1 MTKKKTNNNPFTM
14 RDEII
19 LIEHDDII
27 KCPSVGIL
35 NLIEEKY
42 TDDLKGLID
51 IAKLKRMDFKNK
63 QRFCI
68 ERPTKNV
75 LDYLKIEDFNTADIY
90 DELYKSCDSLYME
103 LPLMMMG
110 ATIFILSPQKF
121 TKKIYIFSEEYD
133 EKIEFNVHENFKDLP
148 NVYYVAGD
156 LKTIVN
162 SIEPPTT
169 YMFSDID
176 HVQTIIDEDKIEFTE
191 IMVAQYGYNYE
202 VKNGVL
208 QIKGDYDK
216 LMPEL
221 YFKIGSFTPL
231 KMDSTFYTTD

>member
-35 NLIEEKY
+35 NLIENKY
-42 TDDLKGLID
+42 ADDLKGLID
-51 IAKLKRMDFKNK
+51 LPKLKRMDFKNK
-63 QRFCI
+63 QRLCI
-68 ERPTKNV
+68 ERPTKNI

-90 DELYKSCDSLYME
+90 DELYKSYDSIYME
-103 LPLMMMG
+103 LPMMIIG
-110 ATIFILSPQKF
+110 STIFILSPQKF

-133 EKIEFNVHENFKDLP
+133 EKIECNIHENFSDLP

-216 LMPEL
+216 LMSEL
-221 YFKIGSFTPL
+221 YFKIGSFAPL
-231 KMDSTFYTTD
+231 KMDKTFYNID